1 MRLRNTFDRP
11 VWWVVLSPT
20 YEVYASDYYGTGD
33 PGEDG
38 RDVLLAFAR
47 SARIAKRLAIRAW
60 RRKPAQH
67 RHRGG
72 RGPYIIE
79 YPDENP
85 MARLTVER
93 HSLTG
98 PESRRVR
105 P

>member
-1 MRLRNTFDRP
+1 MRLRNAFDRP

-20 YEVYASDYYGTGD
+20 YEVYAPDYYGTGD
-33 PGEDG
+33 PSEDG
-38 RDVLLAFAR
+38 RDVLLAFAC

-60 RRKPAQH
+60 RRKPSVY

-72 RGPYIIE
+72 RGPYIVE

-85 MARLTVER
+85 MARITVER
-93 HSLTG
+93 QAVTG
-98 PESRRVR
+98 PVSYRVR